1 MDSFAIT
8 SSRPAWLT
16 TGNFGLKSSPNGFA
30 IFVARWIHRPI
41 NARSA
46 PFSKRNKANE
56 EREHVAPRFP
66 IVQRHLQGPGT
77 GMTNLPSFSATKFS
91 ELLDELP
98 LPSFFSTLMT
108 SFFVGLRFRQTL
120 PVGPSIGVVA
130 FLTSSGVRL
139 TRSMVEIFSPAPPD
153 CIILKNSS
161 ASGSEPCV

>member
-30 IFVARWIHRPI
+30 ILLARWNHRPI

-98 LPSFFSTLMT
+98 LPSFFSTFMT
-108 SFFVGLRFRQTL
+108 SFSVGLRFRQTL

-139 TRSMVEIFSPAPPD
+139 TRSMLEIFSRLPPT
-153 CIILKNSS
+153 
-161 ASGSEPCV
+161 ASFCKTQGRGV